1 MITEAIEGRFHFSN
15 ELITEYA
22 VSLPIILPNE
32 ELIFTYEW
40 VENEGN
46 KVILIHD
53 LYSLD
58 LNSNT
63 VNKKSLEEKG
73 ARSNRIANGVKG
85 LAAIEMEEKYMSL
98 YEKNRDTFYATVSPE
113 KNQLKEYFD
122 QLITDEAL
130 IEVYKRFGKEM
141 FW

>member
-1 MITEAIEGRFHFSN
+1 MITKAIEERFHFAH

-22 VSLPIILPNE
+22 VSLPIILPKE
-32 ELIFTYEW
+32 ERIFTYEW
-40 VENEGN
+40 IENDGN
-46 KVILIHD
+46 KVMLVHD

-63 VNKKSLEEKG
+63 VGKKSLEEKG
-73 ARSNRIANGVKG
+73 ARSNRIASGVKG
-85 LAAIEMEEKYMSL
+85 LAAIEIEEKYMSL
-98 YEKNRDTFYATVSPE
+98 YEKVRDVFYGAMSSERV
-113 KNQLKEYFD
+113 QLKDYFE